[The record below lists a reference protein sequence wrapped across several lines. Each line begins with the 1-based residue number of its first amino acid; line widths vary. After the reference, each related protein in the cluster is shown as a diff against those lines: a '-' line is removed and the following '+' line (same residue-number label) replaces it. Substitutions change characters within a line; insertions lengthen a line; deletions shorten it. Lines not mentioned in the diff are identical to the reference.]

1 VAFEAEGR
9 RGWGWT
15 LARALASAF
24 ITAVTALL
32 LLLAG
37 RPLASSLGMAYGLQ
51 APLALLVVSAAS
63 ALTFTRVLLE
73 RSPVS
78 LLLSLA
84 ARLAQAYAFLLGLGG
99 TTASLAVA
107 QELRVELDLSPLAS
121 IVLIGA
127 LILSLSD
134 AYDWVSSSA

>member
-9 RGWGWT
+9 RGRWWT
-15 LARALASAF
+15 LARALTSAF
-24 ITAVTALL
+24 ITAATALL

-37 RPLASSLGMAYGLQ
+37 RLLALSLRMAYGLQ
-51 APLALLVVSAAS
+51 APLVLLVVSTAS
-63 ALTFTRVLLE
+63 ALSFTRVLLE

-78 LLLSLA
+78 LPLSLA
-84 ARLAQAYAFLLGLGG
+84 TRLAQAYAFLLGLGG

-107 QELRVELDLSPLAS
+107 QGLRVELDLSPLVS

-127 LILSLSD
+127 FILSLSD
-134 AYDWVSSSA
+134 AYDWVSRSA

>member
-1 VAFEAEGR
+1 MAFEAEGR
-9 RGWGWT
+9 RGLLWT

-24 ITAVTALL
+24 ITAVAALL

-37 RPLASSLGMAYGLQ
+37 RLLASSLGMAYGLEG
-51 APLALLVVSAAS
+51 PIALLVVFMAS
-63 ALTFTRVLLE
+63 AFSFTRVLLE

-84 ARLAQAYAFLLGLGG
+84 SRLVQAYAFLIGLGG

-107 QELRVELDLSPLAS
+107 QGLRMELDLSPLAF
-121 IVLIGA
+121 IVLVGA

-134 AYDWVSSSA
+134 AYDWVSRSA